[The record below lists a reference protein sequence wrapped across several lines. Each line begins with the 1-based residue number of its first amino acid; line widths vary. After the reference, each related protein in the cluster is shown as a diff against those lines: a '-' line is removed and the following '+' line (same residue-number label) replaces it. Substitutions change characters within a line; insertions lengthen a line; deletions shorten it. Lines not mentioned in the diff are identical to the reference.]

1 MPWVNQLDL
10 SFQQELPGFWKEH
23 KSIIRLDVYNF
34 LNLLNDDWGL
44 TKQIDGFDT
53 RYLAELGG
61 VNPDGSYVYDLGA
74 PADPATGEPARPTW
88 QDLNTYDADS
98 RNPSRLVSRWSLGSE
113 ERRVGK
119 ACVRTYRSRGWA
131 ST

>member
-1 MPWVNQLDL
+1 MIRRPRRATPNESRYPCTNLFLSDRWQIAGSNGNRMPWENQLDP

-74 PADPATGEPARPTW
+74 PADPATGEPARDRKSTR
-88 QDLNTYDADS
+88 LNS
-98 RNPSRLVSRWSLGSE
+98 SH
-113 ERRVGK
+113 
-119 ACVRTYRSRGWA
+119 
-131 ST
+131 

>member
-44 TKQIDGFDT
+44 TKQMEGFDT
-53 RYLAELGG
+53 RYLTALGG
-61 VNPDGSYVYDLGA
+61 VNPDGSYAYDLGA
-74 PADPATGEPARPTW
+74 LHAPDNDAPDRPTW
-88 QDLNTYDADS
+88 QNLNTEQAQPGRSLTRLPDES
-98 RNPSRLVSRWSLGSE
+98 SQPS
-113 ERRVGK
+113 
-119 ACVRTYRSRGWA
+119 CQ
-131 ST
+131 